1 MSSYKE
7 TLQLPRT
14 DFPMKAGLPQREP
27 EMLARWEKEGLYE
40 KIQAAR
46 ADAPEYILHDGPP
59 FANGDVHMGTALN
72 KVLKDLV
79 IKSKTMAG
87 YRAPFI
93 PGWDCHG
100 LPIEFKV
107 VKESAGLN
115 PVEIRQRCEQYARNF
130 IDIQRGQFKR
140 LGVLGDWAHPYL
152 TLDPGYEAQ
161 VIRAFGQFVAQG
173 LVYRKRKPVRWSYGA
188 QTALAEAEVESKEK
202 TSTSVF
208 VKFPIEEGRWAGSSL
223 AIWTTTPWTLPAN
236 LAVAAHASFTY
247 AQVELP
253 GFGRIILAQELL
265 PSLVAKL
272 NLESSPVVLE
282 TFPGQDLVGTVA
294 QHPFLE
300 RTARVYAADFVTL
313 ETGTGLVHIAPGH
326 GEEDYH
332 LGVTHGLDLLSPVDD
347 EGKFTQEC
355 GVPALVG
362 QHVFAANP
370 KVVEILRERDAL
382 LLTEDYLH
390 TYPHCW
396 RSKTP
401 VIFRAVE
408 QFFIN
413 VEALRTQALAAVDGV
428 EWIPTRSRTRIRGTV
443 ESRPDWCISR
453 QRTWGVPLP
462 VFYEENGTPILDPAL
477 IEKVAGIVETEG
489 TNAWFAWTDAQWNEK
504 LGLPPSTTR
513 RSDTLDVWIDSG
525 VSHRAVLDRHPALSA
540 PADLYLEA
548 TDQHRGWFQS
558 SLMTSVALRD
568 GAAPYRAVLTHGF
581 VVDVDTKR
589 KISKSEAGGY
599 QKPTD
604 ADHYMKKYGADL
616 LRLWVCSV
624 NFTDDVP
631 FSEEIFTRLSDAY
644 RRLRNTL
651 RILLGN
657 LHDFDPARDA
667 VPFEQM
673 PEVDRWIL
681 GELHQ
686 RIEECRAAYSRLE
699 FHKVY
704 QLLTQFCAVELSSQY
719 VDITKDRLYCD
730 ALNSPRRRSTQ
741 TAMAEIFSSL
751 CRLLAPIL
759 CFTAEEAWGY
769 FSPGSSVHL
778 EEFPAPEQNRA
789 KDHAVATVRQWLEI
803 RAKVAQAMEAATK
816 AGTITNPLEAC
827 VTIHLP
833 AAELESLQNLTG
845 ELEEFLILSHLELSP
860 AEAWQVEVSVTPRGK
875 CERCWRHRADLGT
888 DPHHPT
894 LCGRCTEAVN
904 QAADV

>member
-1 MSSYKE
+1 MSTYKE
-7 TLQLPRT
+7 TLHLPQT

-27 EMLARWEKEGLYE
+27 EILARWEKERLYE
-40 KIQAAR
+40 KIQTAR
-46 ADAPEYILHDGPP
+46 AGAPEYILHDGPP

-87 YRAPFI
+87 FRAPFV

-115 PVEIRQRCEQYARNF
+115 PVEIRERCEQYARKF

-140 LGVLGDWAHPYL
+140 LGVLGDWENPYL
-152 TLDPGYEAQ
+152 TLDPGYEAEI
-161 VIRAFGQFVAQG
+161 IRAFGEFVAQG

-188 QTALAEAEVESKEK
+188 KTALAEAEVENEEK
-202 TSTSVF
+202 TSLSVF
-208 VKFPIEEGRWAGSSL
+208 VKFPIVEGPWAGASL

-236 LAVAAHASFTY
+236 LAVAVHANFSYVVT
-247 AQVELP
+247 ELP
-253 GFGRIILAQELL
+253 GHGRLILAEALL
-265 PSLVAKL
+265 PALAAKL
-272 NLESSPVVLE
+272 GLE
-282 TFPGQDLVGTVA
+282 TPPVSARFPGQELVGTRA
-294 QHPFLE
+294 HHPFLE
-300 RTARVYAADFVTL
+300 RTAEVYAADFVTL
-313 ETGTGLVHIAPGH
+313 EIGTGLVHIAPGH
-326 GEEDYH
+326 GDDDYQ
-332 LGVTHGLDLLSPVDD
+332 LGLAHGLSLLSPVDD
-347 EGKFTQEC
+347 EGRFTEEC
-355 GVPALVG
+355 GVPELVG
-362 QHVFAANP
+362 QNVFAANP
-370 KVVEILRERDAL
+370 RVVEILAEKGAL
-382 LLTEDYLH
+382 LLAEDYLH
-390 TYPHCW
+390 SYPHCW

-413 VEALRTQALAAVDGV
+413 VDALRERALAAVDGA
-428 EWIPTRSRTRIRGTV
+428 EWIPARGRTRIRGTV

-462 VFYEENGTPILDPAL
+462 VFYREDGEPILDPAL
-477 IEKVAGIVETEG
+477 IERVAQIVESEG
-489 TNAWFAWTDAQWNEK
+489 TNAWFAWSDAQWNEK
-504 LGLPPSTTR
+504 LGLPPGTSR

-525 VSHRAVLDRHPALSA
+525 VSHRAVLDRHPALHA

-558 SLMTSVALRD
+558 SLMTSVALRH

-581 VVDVDTKR
+581 VVDFDTKR
-589 KISKSEAGGY
+589 KISKSEAAVY
-599 QKPTD
+599 QKPTN
-604 ADHYMKKYGADL
+604 ADHYMKEYGADL

-631 FSEEIFTRLSDAY
+631 FSEQIFTRLSDTY

-657 LHDFDPARDA
+657 LHDFDPARDV
-667 VPFEQM
+667 VPFERM

-681 GELHQ
+681 GELHLLIDQ
-686 RIEECRAAYSRLE
+686 CTGAYGRLE

-730 ALNSPRRRSTQ
+730 ALNSPRRRATQ

-769 FSPGSSVHL
+769 FQPGESVHL
-778 EEFPAPEQNRA
+778 QTFPTTDPA
-789 KDHAVATVRQWLEI
+789 KSSDSAVATVRTWREV
-803 RAKVAQAMEAATK
+803 RAKTAQAMEAATK
-816 AGTITNPLEAC
+816 AGTISNPLEAQ
-827 VTIHLP
+827 VRITLPENEFASMSHLQS
-833 AAELESLQNLTG
+833 EV
-845 ELEEFLILSHLELSP
+845 EEFLILSHLELQSGTD
-860 AEAWQVEVSVTPRGK
+860 WHVEIQPTPRKK
-875 CERCWRHRADLGT
+875 CERCWRHRDDLGT
-888 DPHHPT
+888 DPNHPT
-894 LCGRCTEAVN
+894 LCARCTEAVHH
-904 QAADV
+904 AEAC